1 MIIQMSDWQEILP
14 EQERI
19 DSSAAEMAR
28 VEFAKVP
35 GKGAVYLLTQE
46 GEGGRES
53 RLLLA
58 TVGDLRAALKRRLAD
73 TPEAEKSKRIEYGKL
88 ATRIYYRRVDSA
100 FAANWWYMRAARAV
114 FPERYR
120 ELVPWRAGWWIG
132 VEREGPFPK
141 LRRANDLSD
150 DAFAYAGPVRDRT
163 AAAKL
168 IETVE
173 DLFDLCRYH
182 QELVQAPHGKPC
194 AYKEMG
200 KCPAPCDGSVPVTW
214 YRRQMGRA
222 WAFLV
227 SRPDRQVWQAENE
240 VAMKAAAGRL
250 EFETAGRI
258 KSRLARA
265 AVMAGEA
272 YEQVRPLEEFSFL
285 SLQPGKGKRWV
296 EPFLVSG
303 GRIEA
308 LPQVEN
314 HKSKKDMARAAAEEC
329 VNRCRAMRGERT
341 LMKDDAESAAL
352 VCHHLFRGEREQ
364 GIWLRAGEVAEGGAA
379 FVIEAME
386 KLAGRKEAVVPEQAS
401 DRAEKDLA
409 TEVKGEAEVASEGE
423 G

>member
-1 MIIQMSDWQEILP
+1 MIIEMSDWQEIFP
-14 EQERI
+14 EQEKI
-19 DSSAAEMAR
+19 DSSVAEMAR

-53 RLLLA
+53 PLLLA

-100 FAANWWYMRAARAV
+100 FAANWWYMRAAKAV

-182 QELVQAPHGKPC
+182 QELVQAPHGRPC

-200 KCPAPCDGSVPVTW
+200 KCPAPCDGSVPVIW
-214 YRRQMGRA
+214 YRQQMGRA

-227 SRPDRQVWQAENE
+227 SRPDRQVWQAANE
-240 VAMKAAAGRL
+240 AAMKAAAGRL

-314 HKSKKDMARAAAEEC
+314 HKTKKDMARAAAEEC